1 VGTGAFARPAK
12 RSEASRDHD
21 SRGFMPNFAESF
33 AAKATGTSALPIQIY
48 LASRRQRNQPKP
60 VLISAGISPRRF
72 ALPPKRGDPVSMS
85 TNSATPP
92 PAKVLLGCS
101 KCGAS
106 LPDEAQ
112 FCLKCGKPVSSPA
125 KSVAAVEVPPAR
137 EIAPPR
143 PKRRTVLWILLA
155 ILVAGILWAAA
166 SDNPFAQQIQ
176 EFVGFKQDRII
187 LDSAFSVGP
196 RTFRYYK
203 FALPEGSVNVTVVG
217 HFNSAADGAAATTR
231 KSQIEKNKTTEV
243 EIDNNIEAYVLTEP
257 AFTVWQNGY
266 ATSSLYESGKVAEAT
281 VQADVPAGAGIYYL
295 VFSNKSAPKTPKA
308 IHATVLLRY
317 KSWLPD
323 SLRRLKA
330 RFWDWVGA

>member
-1 VGTGAFARPAK
+1 MA
-12 RSEASRDHD
+12 
-21 SRGFMPNFAESF
+21 
-33 AAKATGTSALPIQIY
+33 
-48 LASRRQRNQPKP
+48 
-60 VLISAGISPRRF
+60 
-72 ALPPKRGDPVSMS
+72 

-112 FCLKCGKPVSSPA
+112 FCLRCGKPVSSPP
-125 KSVAAVEVPPAR
+125 KSAAVVEAQPRA
-137 EIAPPR
+137 EIAPARPR
-143 PKRRTVLWILLA
+143 RRVLVWLLLA
-155 ILVAGILWAAA
+155 LLVVGILWVAT
-166 SDNPFAQQIQ
+166 SDNPFAQQAQ

-196 RTFRYYK
+196 HTFRYYK
-203 FALPEGSVNVTVVG
+203 FPLPEGSVNVTVVG
-217 HFNSAADGAAATTR
+217 HFSSAAETAGATTR
-231 KSQIEKNKTTEV
+231 KNQVDKNKSTDA
-243 EIDNNIEAYVLTEP
+243 EIDNNVEAYVLTDT

-266 ATSSLYESGKVAEAT
+266 ATSSLYESGKVAEAS

-295 VFSNKSAPKTPKA
+295 VFSNKSAPKTSKS

-323 SLRRLKA
+323 SLRRFKA